1 MNTCRIHKDLGVCEL
16 LFAPSHS
23 SRGAG
28 SNSNPSMSFLLGG
41 FSSLLW
47 HGILLQESGKMT
59 KCPWVLPALLS
70 LAATLHSVTHH
81 RQKNVNKEREGIW
94 KEQTHC
100 AQAGMHERDIT
111 LYHTVFILGITIS
124 PLSRLFFSDFFV
136 IFLLPQDRTF
146 PNRPSN
152 RNSLVIFL
160 EWEPPGCPVI
170 LQAIS
175 WHEPFLLTKR
185 VYNYVHV

>member
-1 MNTCRIHKDLGVCEL
+1 MNTCGIHNHLGVCEL
-16 LFAPSHS
+16 SFAPSHS

-47 HGILLQESGKMT
+47 CGILLQESGKTT
-59 KCPWVLPALLS
+59 KCPRVLPALLS
-70 LAATLHSVTHH
+70 LVATLHSVTHH
-81 RQKNVNKEREGIW
+81 RQKNVNTEWEGIW
-94 KEQTHC
+94 KEQA

-111 LYHTVFILGITIS
+111 LYHTVFTLGITIS
-124 PLSRLFFSDFFV
+124 PLSGLFFFSDFFV

-152 RNSLVIFL
+152 RKSLVIF
-160 EWEPPGCPVI
+160 
-170 LQAIS
+170 
-175 WHEPFLLTKR
+175 
-185 VYNYVHV
+185 